1 MKYKVGDVVKIKK
14 NLKRNVKIDGWYSD
28 GNTQNCLG
36 KMVKIIRISKHEPNN
51 RDFYIFTMRNDDY
64 NREYLTDGMIEK
76 YICDGKKTLNW
87 KEV

>member
-36 KMVKIIRISKHEPNN
+36 KMVKIIRIRKNEPYDK
-51 RDFYIFTMRNDDY
+51 DFYCFTLRGEDFA
-64 NREYLTDGMIEK
+64 REFLTDGMIEK